1 MSYPPPI
8 YQSPLH
14 TYTPSTDCDDS
25 QIQRD
30 PKWTQAIIS
39 LFSSNAMEILI
50 ELLKKLSEVVLPSW
64 CQRQPLT
71 VTHAGSIVNLATYAL
86 QLLKAMLTSLLSDGN
101 YQLRDA
107 RVVSAL
113 LAIHT
118 VLCSAPYS
126 SVISSAAPEVKAQ
139 YCVSTF
145 LKKLILLFYVYLYV
159 DSESDY

>member
-1 MSYPPPI
+1 MYT
-8 YQSPLH
+8 H
-14 TYTPSTDCDDS
+14 THTHIDCDDP
-25 QIQRD
+25 QIQSD
-30 PKWTQAIIS
+30 PKCTQAIIS
-39 LFSSNAMEILI
+39 LFSSNAMEVLI
-50 ELLKKLSEVVLPSW
+50 EKLSEVVLPSW

-71 VTHAGSIVNLATYAL
+71 VTHAGSIVNLATFAL
-86 QLLKAMLTSLLSDGN
+86 QLLKVMLTSLLSDGD

-126 SVISSAAPEVKAQ
+126 SVISSAAPEVKIQ
-139 YCVSTF
+139 YCISAF
-145 LKKLILLFYVYLYV
+145 LLFYVYMYV